1 MVKWIIINSP
11 GEKTRSIIEGQGKT
25 AFHTWEILEKSFT
38 TSSEKRTLEIKKIK
52 INNMKYNENEDINIF
67 IAKLQNVVD
76 TGKLIQNLPKGVNI
90 VSGPA
95 NGYLNINKNN

>member
-1 MVKWIIINSP
+1 
-11 GEKTRSIIEGQGKT
+11 
-25 AFHTWEILEKSFT
+25 
-38 TSSEKRTLEIKKIK
+38 
-52 INNMKYNENEDINIF
+52 MKYNENEDINIF